1 MARPSEFLTGVER
14 TFGEDEIIVSKTD
27 TRGIITYANEVFL
40 RVAQYTEAEII
51 GQPHNCIRHP
61 AMPRCVFKLLWDT
74 VQAGKEIFAYVIN
87 RAKSGDHYWVLAHVT
102 PTFGANGQITG
113 YHSNRRYPDRDVV
126 EKIEGIYQLLLD
138 EEKKFPQNK
147 EQMAASTA
155 ILLDLL
161 EQQGM
166 SYMEFIFS
174 LCAGSKDGSKKQDA
188 TAPSEHAAPVEANLV
203 SA

>member
-27 TRGIITYANEVFL
+27 ARGIITYANEVFL

-87 RAKSGDHYWVLAHVT
+87 RAKSGDHYWVFAHVT
-102 PTFGANGQITG
+102 PTFGPHGEITG
-113 YHSNRRYPDRDVV
+113 YHSNRRYPDRDIVT
-126 EKIEGIYQLLLD
+126 KIEGIYQLLLD
-138 EEKKFPQNK
+138 EEKKYPQCK

-155 ILLDLL
+155 VLMNLLKS
-161 EQQGM
+161 QGM

-174 LCAGSKDGSKKQDA
+174 LCSDSDGKHADEASLKQ
-188 TAPSEHAAPVEANLV
+188 SEALCAN
-203 SA
+203 A